1 MMAQL
6 EEKEL
11 KYLIGTLRLVSHKWR
26 HLAIQLE
33 VQEVDIIEKNHP
45 HDVERCLEDTLKR
58 WLKSDK
64 SNAEILVSAL
74 VTIGEIGHAEEI
86 RKKYNCQNELIP
98 PSPKVPKADK
108 HRLQPSDSD
117 DLFRVIGSA
126 HPQWRNIGRALGFKH
141 NELSA
146 IVPRGGLTSQ
156 RDYFEEMLVVWLKW
170 APPKAPYPTTEAL
183 VAALQT
189 ESAPLRGGA
198 YNTNSRRVR
207 YLTIEAKLKAYGEG
221 NRVVLRHR
229 WVVDQRVNQL
239 QMASMY

>member
-1 MMAQL
+1 MCIFGIWSIFGS
-6 EEKEL
+6 
-11 KYLIGTLRLVSHKWR
+11 Y
-26 HLAIQLE
+26 
-33 VQEVDIIEKNHP
+33 
-45 HDVERCLEDTLKR
+45 VENVFLPT
-58 WLKSDK
+58 
-64 SNAEILVSAL
+64 
-74 VTIGEIGHAEEI
+74 
-86 RKKYNCQNELIP
+86 
-98 PSPKVPKADK
+98 DK

-189 ESAPLRGGA
+189 ESVGE
-198 YNTNSRRVR
+198 YNLALSLSKNPDFTQDSR
-207 YLTIEAKLKAYGEG
+207 LK
-221 NRVVLRHR
+221 
-229 WVVDQRVNQL
+229 D
-239 QMASMY
+239 